1 MDASDLESDLMNRR
15 NHLSKECLNFVF
27 RLDAGRHFGNG
38 HFMRS
43 LVLCTELLDRG
54 HTVAVLA
61 QQVPLP
67 LQAVLRERGIA
78 LHLIAPQSDGLTEL
92 ASVNKIHP
100 VDWLVI
106 DHYGIDAGWESAAR
120 PFTAHTMVIDDLA
133 NRPHNCD
140 LLLDQNVPNRLQQL
154 YSDLLPQHCVKAIG
168 WSHLLAR
175 PEFYVRVVQERS
187 GILVFLGG
195 GDHSEVLSPLIG
207 KLLKRTNV
215 YPLKVLVSS
224 DYLPVAHW
232 QTILS
237 HDGQLHC
244 DLPNPLHLYRS
255 VKLAVV
261 RCGFVSY
268 ELALLGIPAVH
279 IYASPVQ
286 AEVAHALESMGAGV
300 ALSED
305 HLSDA
310 LKLYDAIERAAALD
324 PQPLNEKLT
333 PGATQVANLLEHF
346 YEHR

>member
-1 MDASDLESDLMNRR
+1 MNRPI
-15 NHLSKECLNFVF
+15 HSSKERLNFVF
-27 RLDAGRHFGNG
+27 RLDAGRQFGNG

-43 LVLCTELLDRG
+43 LVLGTELLDRG

-67 LQAVLRERGIA
+67 LQAVLLERGIA
-78 LHLIAPQSDGLTEL
+78 LHLIAAQSDGLTEL
-92 ASVNKIHP
+92 ASVHKLHP

-120 PFTAHTMVIDDLA
+120 PFTAHIMVIDDLA
-133 NRPHNCD
+133 NRPHDCD

-168 WSHLLAR
+168 WSHLLAK

-195 GDHSEVLSPLIG
+195 GDHSEVLSPLIS
-207 KLLKRTNV
+207 KLLEHTHIQ
-215 YPLKVLVSS
+215 PLKVLVSS
-224 DYLPVAHW
+224 DYWPVAHW
-232 QTILS
+232 QSILS
-237 HDGQLHC
+237 NAGQVHG
-244 DLPNPLHLYRS
+244 DLPNPAPFYRS
-255 VKLAVV
+255 AKLAVV

-300 ALSED
+300 ALSEV

-310 LKLYDAIERAAALD
+310 LKLGDAIHRAAAMA
-324 PQPLNEKLT
+324 PQPFNEKLT
-333 PGATQVANLLEHF
+333 PGVTQVANLLEHF
-346 YEHR
+346 HEHP